1 MSLKTAIAR
10 RPLLAGLAGLV
21 GLGAAG
27 GAGFALLRG
36 HGEEH
41 KPGAYDDLV
50 SKIPDRGGA
59 EVVGEAV
66 IGDLPD
72 FNAGAVAHSLR
83 KRIGRRPVADA
94 TMADLADARLAEANG
109 WVLPES
115 VALICA
121 LAARG

>member
-1 MSLKTAIAR
+1 MSLKSEIAR

-27 GAGFALLRG
+27 GIGFALLSG

-41 KPGAYDDLV
+41 RPGAYDDLV
-50 SKIPDRGGA
+50 SKIHDHGGA

-72 FNAGAVAHSLR
+72 FNAAATAHALR
-83 KRIGRRPVADA
+83 KSIGKRPIADV
-94 TMADLADARLAEANG
+94 TMADLADARLAEATG

-121 LAARG
+121 LAARD